1 MPNGSDRNWIRLCGA
16 INGFRVKYRKW
27 PTKILLPASILDD
40 LKQCVFSEEV
50 FAKIEEEL
58 SFVIEDLHI
67 VAADDSGNSYSYGEL
82 GFPKRRPDITAQE
95 WLSVEPDLSDD

>member
-1 MPNGSDRNWIRLCGA
+1 
-16 INGFRVKYRKW
+16 
-27 PTKILLPASILDD
+27 
-40 LKQCVFSEEV
+40 VFSEEV

-58 SFVIEDLHI
+58 SFVIEDLPI